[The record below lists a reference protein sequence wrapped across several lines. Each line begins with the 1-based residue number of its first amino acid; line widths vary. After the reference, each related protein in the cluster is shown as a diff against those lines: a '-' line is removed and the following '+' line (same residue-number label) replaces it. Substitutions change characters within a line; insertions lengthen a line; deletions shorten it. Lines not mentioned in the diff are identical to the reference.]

1 MSRSYRKNNWL
12 FLIQS
17 SPTFSLVSISAY
29 CPLPYR
35 PSQTVW
41 CFFFFF
47 SGSSIRFQVLQGRNF
62 VCLIHC
68 CVCETWPRPRLK
80 ISLCLNWRE
89 AEKAG
94 DMSPSLESQQSS
106 TDSYYGVNDCYL
118 SKSKCLRVEGK
129 GTKVYLGPYTT
140 WQPIQR
146 KDISGRGLSPK
157 AAFGA

>member
-1 MSRSYRKNNWL
+1 MSRSYKKIGFFSFKAALHSRYSL
-12 FLIQS
+12 SQHTVH
-17 SPTFSLVSISAY
+17 SPIGLLRL
-29 CPLPYR
+29 CG
-35 PSQTVW
+35 
-41 CFFFFF
+41 FFFFP
-47 SGSSIRFQVLQGRNF
+47 GSSIRFQVLQGRNF

-80 ISLCLNWRE
+80 ISMCLNWRE

-94 DMSPSLESQQSS
+94 GMSPSLESQQSS